1 MLCIELSELPDLF
14 KPFICWSARWPAL
27 AWFRRKDHLGD
38 ASRPLSDCVRDL
50 VERRTGERPLG
61 PIRLL
66 THLRYLGYC
75 MNPVSFYYCF
85 DCLGERVTHVVAEV
99 HNTPWGEQYCYVL
112 SYPEDRQG
120 LDHLFRFQKAFH
132 VSPFMPM
139 KQNYEWAL
147 SAPRDVLQIHMSS
160 LEETERVFSA
170 DLSLQRTP
178 INHWTLAKV
187 LVSYPLMTV
196 KVLLAIY
203 WEALRLWMGGVRF
216 YNHPEK
222 LQQNER
228 G

>member
-1 MLCIELSELPDLF
+1 
-14 KPFICWSARWPAL
+14 
-27 AWFRRKDHLGD
+27 
-38 ASRPLSDCVRDL
+38 
-50 VERRTGERPLG
+50 
-61 PIRLL
+61 
-66 THLRYLGYC
+66 

-147 SAPRDVLQIHMSS
+147 SAPREVLEVHMSS
-160 LEETERVFSA
+160 LEEAERVFSA
-170 DLSLQRTP
+170 DLSLQRVP

-203 WEALRLWMGGVRF
+203 WEALRLWMVGVRF